1 MIYGREIWLSKKGRR
16 DERLEKNDENYRFL
30 LLTLG
35 MTSIECYESILN
47 RAQDICDL
55 VICIEYRKGPGLENR
70 NNQFSILL

>member
-1 MIYGREIWLSKKGRR
+1 MIYGTEIWLSKKCRR

-47 RAQDICDL
+47 RTSDIYVL
-55 VICIEYRKGPGLENR
+55 VIWIEYRKGPGLENG
-70 NNQFSILL
+70 NNRFSILL